1 MNETHTTGAFDA
13 DVAIIGYGPSGVV
26 AANTLGLHGVST
38 IAFERDREI
47 HPRARAV
54 TVNDWTMRIFQA
66 LGLDGVLKK
75 DMDAMRALRWITYDG
90 AELLGVGFPPS
101 SLGGGTRFYSIY
113 QPVME
118 SSLRAGAERFPEH
131 VSVRYGAE
139 VVGVAHDAT
148 GVTVTARDEAGTE
161 SSVRVRYVLA
171 CDGGSSPTRAMIGA
185 RLEGGTID
193 TTWLVVDCRVRRWW
207 PDRNLLT
214 FWCDAERP
222 VVDIALALGNHRWEL
237 PLRPEESPADF
248 PTSAEVWPLLRDMGI
263 TEDDV
268 EIHQHAFYRHHSRM
282 ADRWRAGRVFLVGD
296 AAHLMAPWAGS
307 GMQSGMRDAYDISW
321 KLARVLRGDL
331 PESFLNT
338 YEAERRPNVAM
349 FIEMSEELGRI
360 VRLELGEAEMAALTA
375 APPEGEP
382 APEPPL
388 IQPPVLAGGW
398 LRGPVGDGVV
408 GRMLP
413 QPSAADPRGRIA
425 RLDDLLGDGFVLL
438 GDEIDP
444 RDLLSA
450 EERAGW
456 DALDARYL
464 TVRPV
469 DKGTET
475 DAEIVDVDGVL
486 CGWMRGFGVRAVA
499 VRPDRF
505 VAACDAHGLAV
516 PA

>member
-1 MNETHTTGAFDA
+1 MTENFDA

-26 AANTLGLHGVST
+26 AANALGAHGVSA
-38 IAFERDREI
+38 IAFERDRDI
-47 HPRARAV
+47 YPRARAV

-66 LGLDGVLKK
+66 LGLDEALKQ

-90 AELLGVGFPPS
+90 TELLHVGFPPS
-101 SLGGGTRFYSIY
+101 TLGCGTRFYSIY

-118 SSLRAGAERFPEH
+118 ASLRRHAERFADR
-131 VSVRYGAE
+131 VFVRYGAE
-139 VVGVAHDAT
+139 VVGVDQDGD
-148 GVTVTARDEAGTE
+148 GVTVVSRDTATGEE
-161 SSVRVRYVLA
+161 SSVRVRYALA
-171 CDGGSSPTRAMIGA
+171 CDGGSSPTRSLIGA
-185 RLEGGTID
+185 NLDGGTLD
-193 TTWLVVDCRVRRWW
+193 TTWLVVDCRVKRWW
-207 PDRNLLT
+207 PDRNLLS
-214 FWCDAERP
+214 FWCDPERP
-222 VVDIALALGNHRWEL
+222 VVDIALARGNHRWEL
-237 PLRPEESPADF
+237 PLRAEESPADF
-248 PTSAEVWPLLRDMGI
+248 PTSAQVWPLLEGMGI

-282 ADRWRAGRVFLVGD
+282 VDRWRTGRVFLVGD

-331 PESFLNT
+331 PESFLDT
-338 YEAERRPNVAM
+338 YEAERRPNVAA

-360 VRLELGEAEMAALTA
+360 VRLELDEKEMAAMSA

-388 IQPPVLAGGW
+388 IQPPVLTAGW
-398 LRGPVGDGVV
+398 LHGPVGEGVV
-408 GRMLP
+408 GRMVP
-413 QPSAADPRGRIA
+413 QPSAADPRGRIG

-438 GDEIDP
+438 GADVDP
-444 RDLLSA
+444 RTLLTA
-450 EERAGW
+450 GERAAW
-456 DALDARYL
+456 DALGARYL

-475 DAEIVDVDGVL
+475 DEEIVDIDGVL
-486 CGWMRGFGVRAVA
+486 CRWMGDFGVRAVA
-499 VRPDRF
+499 LRPDRF
-505 VAACDAHGLAV
+505 VAACDTHGLAV